1 MSVVKGGSSANLL
14 VKGMSTEWGKKLYGR
29 TLLANIAQSIYKDRD
44 AIVKGLRDSVRQQV
58 GARAHR
64 RGSGILHCGACT
76 ESTER
81 GGAPPPRI
89 LHCGACTESTERGVA
104 GQGAT
109 AVLAHLV
116 LSHTPLR
123 VLTTSPPR
131 SCAWAPPR

>member
-81 GGAPPPRI
+81 G
-89 LHCGACTESTERGVA
+89 VA